1 MYLKL
6 IACNVFLREFCAAVA
21 VSPHT
26 FDIEFTEKG
35 DHEKSDTLRKIIQ
48 DKIDAAENSGKTY
61 DAVLLGYG
69 LCGNAL
75 AGVFSRKTP
84 LVLPRAHDCCTI
96 FLGSKKKFFE
106 HFKDNP
112 SRPFSSTGYMER
124 GDSSI
129 NSSESRKALGL
140 NQTFEEYVAQYGE
153 ENARYIM
160 ETLSPAADIGKEK
173 EVVFIDIPE
182 TSFLGYAEKC
192 RREAEEKNKKFI
204 LLQGDLRIIRRL
216 VNGEWDDADFLRLPP
231 GRKISPLYDWEEI
244 IRAGDI

>member
-6 IACNVFLREFCAAVA
+6 IACNVFLREFCTVVA
-21 VSPHT
+21 TSPHT

-35 DHEKSDTLRKIIQ
+35 DHEKSDVLRKIIQ
-48 DKIDAAENSGKTY
+48 EKIDAAENSGKAY
-61 DAVLLGYG
+61 DAILLGYG

-75 AGVFSRKTP
+75 AGVSGHRIP
-84 LVLPRAHDCCTI
+84 LVIPRAHDCCTI

-106 HFKDNP
+106 YFKDNP

-129 NSSESRKALGL
+129 NSSESRGALGL
-140 NQTFEEYVAQYGE
+140 NQSFEEYVALYGE

-160 ETLSPAADIGKEK
+160 ETLAPASDIGKEK

-192 RREAEEKNKKFI
+192 RGEAEEKKKEFI
-204 LLQGDLRIIRRL
+204 LLPGDLGIIRRL
-216 VNGEWDDADFLRLPP
+216 VNGEWDDDEFLRLPP
-231 GRKISPLYDWEEI
+231 GQKITPLYDWVEI
-244 IRAGDI
+244 IRARE